1 MTTSGTF
8 RGASAEALHTLTSA
22 LDQVTGDLATVGK
35 DLFRVAALLRGE
47 PALRRVATD
56 QSVATE
62 AKQGLLRELLT
73 GKVGDTVVDLAGT
86 AAGQRW
92 TATRDLPDALEHV
105 GVLATVRSAGSETTR
120 LEDELFEVGQLVA
133 GNPEL
138 RDALSDPVR
147 SVEDKQKLVAG
158 LLTGKALPATVT
170 LAEQSVTGS
179 YRTVGVALEAF
190 QRTAAA
196 AADQG
201 VAEVRVAKPLADGE
215 LQRLVDVLSR
225 QYGKPVHVNVVV
237 DAEVIGGIRVEIG
250 DDVIDGTVSSR
261 LDSARRALAV

>member
-22 LDQVTGDLATVGK
+22 LDQVTGDLPAVGR

-56 QSVATE
+56 QSAAAE
-62 AKQGLLRELLT
+62 AKKTLLTQLLT
-73 GKVGDTVVDLAGT
+73 GKVDATVVDLAGT

-92 TATRDLPDALEHV
+92 TATRDLPDALEHL
-105 GVLATVRSAGSETTR
+105 GVLATVRSAGSETSR
-120 LEDELFEVGQLVA
+120 LEDELFEIGQLVA
-133 GNPEL
+133 GNPKL
-138 RDALSDPVR
+138 RDALGDPTR
-147 SVEDKQKLVAG
+147 SVDDKQKLVAN

-190 QRTAAA
+190 QKTAAA
-196 AADQG
+196 AANQA
-201 VAEVRVAKPLADGE
+201 VAEVRVAKPLTDAE
-215 LQRLVDVLSR
+215 LQRLTDVLSR
-225 QYGKPVHVNVVV
+225 QYDKPVHVNVVV
-237 DAEVIGGIRVEIG
+237 DPEVIGGIRVEIG
-250 DDVIDGTVSSR
+250 DDVIDGTLSSR